1 MKLLIIITGS
11 IAAKKNIEIIKNLN
25 NNGFKIDCIVT
36 DSAKKLINLNLLK
49 KIISGKIFYNSSEF
63 KNKMLHIKLTRKSDL
78 ILICPATANIIA
90 KFANGYADDLASTS
104 IIATDKKIFVI
115 PAMNREMWNN
125 KINQENI
132 KKLAKNGVEFIGP
145 IYGKL
150 SCGEVGLGRISKSED
165 IIDKILDEK
174 KRTNLLKNMKCII
187 TAGPTIESIDP
198 IRFISNHSSGKQG
211 YEIANQLSLYGANVI
226 LISGPTNLQNPP
238 NVRKIDIKTANEMNT
253 KVLQNID
260 NCQIAI
266 FTAAVSDIR
275 PNTKNKNKI
284 KKEKLNKINL
294 IKNPDIISNVCK
306 LKKDKPKMI
315 IGFAAETEKL
325 VQNATKKLKNKGCN
339 WIIAN
344 QITKKEK
351 IFGSDYNKV
360 IIIKPDKIIKF
371 KRMTKINLAKK
382 IVKNIFEELKVN

>member
-11 IAAKKNIEIIKNLN
+11 IAAKKNREIIKNLN

-125 KINQENI
+125 NINQENI
-132 KKLAKNGVEFIGP
+132 RKLAKNGVEFIGP

-165 IIDKILDEK
+165 IIDRILDEN
-174 KRTNLLKNMKCII
+174 KRTNLL
-187 TAGPTIESIDP
+187 
-198 IRFISNHSSGKQG
+198 
-211 YEIANQLSLYGANVI
+211 
-226 LISGPTNLQNPP
+226 LI
-238 NVRKIDIKTANEMNT
+238 
-253 KVLQNID
+253 
-260 NCQIAI
+260 
-266 FTAAVSDIR
+266 
-275 PNTKNKNKI
+275 
-284 KKEKLNKINL
+284 
-294 IKNPDIISNVCK
+294 
-306 LKKDKPKMI
+306 
-315 IGFAAETEKL
+315 
-325 VQNATKKLKNKGCN
+325 
-339 WIIAN
+339 
-344 QITKKEK
+344 
-351 IFGSDYNKV
+351 
-360 IIIKPDKIIKF
+360 
-371 KRMTKINLAKK
+371 
-382 IVKNIFEELKVN
+382 